1 MNRLSLPIF
10 AILIL
15 FSATVGCV
23 TDQPKTEIVSNNPF
37 GQPSPGFVQT
47 QTNHAPSSL
56 DAAARVDQIGR
67 RLVAANKAAG
77 LQPLFRTIGAPQAEI
92 FHRGTT
98 EIDITEGLVKQCA
111 SEGQLAAV
119 LCTEMC
125 KMVCEREALAASRV
139 RAAELSP
146 PADVPVGND
155 GGGLFGPADQLH
167 RAELAKFEQQHPRN
181 RVATP
186 PPDPKILARN
196 YLTAAGFAVADLD
209 AVAPLL
215 QAAGENDRFAR
226 QLVTPQVP

>member
-1 MNRLSLPIF
+1 MNRSGLAVF
-10 AILIL
+10 ASFLL
-15 FSATVGCV
+15 AMVGCV

-37 GQPSPGFVQT
+37 GHPFPSSAQT
-47 QTNHAPSSL
+47 QTNHSPSSL
-56 DAAARVDQIGR
+56 DAAARVDQMGR

-92 FHRGTT
+92 FHRGTA

-111 SEGQLAAV
+111 SESQLAAA
-119 LCTEMC
+119 LCTEMG
-125 KMVCEREALAASRV
+125 KMVSEREALAASHV
-139 RAAELSP
+139 RALELSP

-196 YLTAAGFAVADLD
+196 YLVAAGFAVADLD
-209 AVAPLL
+209 AAAPLL
-215 QAAGENDRFAR
+215 QAAGENNSFAR
-226 QLVTPQVP
+226 QLATPQ